1 MHRSDQL
8 SGMRRQYQ
16 AHSLLERQAPE
27 APLTLLHDWL
37 EQALAHE
44 PPPSEANAMTLA
56 TVDEQGR
63 PHCRV
68 VLLKGIDACGLVFY
82 SHHGSAKGQELA
94 GNPRAALLFHWPAL
108 ERQLRIEGEV
118 EQVAGEEADAY
129 FDSRPLP
136 SRLACWAS
144 EQSQVISGRGE
155 LEARLALAKY
165 RFLDAEPPR
174 PQGWGGYRVIPHSLE
189 FWQGRADRLHDRLR
203 YQLTAGGW
211 RRERLAP

>member
-27 APLTLLHDWL
+27 APLALLHDWL

-118 EQVAGEEADAY
+118 EQVAGEEADA
-129 FDSRPLP
+129 
-136 SRLACWAS
+136 
-144 EQSQVISGRGE
+144 
-155 LEARLALAKY
+155 
-165 RFLDAEPPR
+165 
-174 PQGWGGYRVIPHSLE
+174 
-189 FWQGRADRLHDRLR
+189 
-203 YQLTAGGW
+203 
-211 RRERLAP
+211 